1 MDENIL
7 KTLCEL
13 FGYEEYVQYFN
24 DHVYDTLEDFLK
36 NGLEEFIVFAPDVI
50 RAKSFTDKIKKKEK
64 QNNQSVVTIEDQIS
78 IESIEEYS
86 PIDLVNK
93 VNNLE
98 AKIQELNMQVGK
110 ILNVLSSNSR
120 TETADGNIIIDFELK
135 WIITQEELM
144 ASAQDRSNYD
154 LSSLLDATCG
164 RSLFEDNQKFDNLSQ
179 NMKDGLEKICQC
191 FTKKK
196 ISLYGGS
203 EKKLLTQTLA
213 RMKKRFTNLNRKR
226 KRIEDSDQDQETN
239 SLSDT
244 ENLND
249 TN

>member
-86 PIDLVNK
+86 PID
-93 VNNLE
+93 
-98 AKIQELNMQVGK
+98 
-110 ILNVLSSNSR
+110 SR
-120 TETADGNIIIDFELK
+120 TT
-135 WIITQEELM
+135 
-144 ASAQDRSNYD
+144 R
-154 LSSLLDATCG
+154 
-164 RSLFEDNQKFDNLSQ
+164 
-179 NMKDGLEKICQC
+179 
-191 FTKKK
+191 
-196 ISLYGGS
+196 
-203 EKKLLTQTLA
+203 
-213 RMKKRFTNLNRKR
+213 
-226 KRIEDSDQDQETN
+226 
-239 SLSDT
+239 
-244 ENLND
+244 
-249 TN
+249 